1 MDEKEYRRRERIREQ
16 RKQERIRRVR
26 RQRIIWGVNLGLLL
40 ALGLAFTVRGIQS
53 NAAQEREKQ
62 AKKKQEEKKA
72 KEPEVISLTISAAGD
87 CTLGFSLK
95 R

>member
-40 ALGLAFTVRGIQS
+40 ALGLAFTSTGNPSQMQRGR
-53 NAAQEREKQ
+53 REKPG
-62 AKKKQEEKKA
+62 KKETGGEKSKR
-72 KEPEVISLTISAAGD
+72 AG
-87 CTLGFSLK
+87 SNQSYH
-95 R
+95 